1 METRYSSRCFTYTSL
16 TRFRNRYSRYDSS
29 LSRNQLAAN
38 SRQRRIILSNL
49 TLSLSFPRRQRRTG
63 AYITATPPA
72 VPFFFLFLYAR
83 THVQSRFYYF
93 LLTYGRKSGHE
104 FLVFLLTIFLIL
116 VSPSNSRVRFYVTD
130 IPVFFFFVTP
140 YDSPCGFAKVTIV
153 LFIHDNMLRF
163 EGAIERRKK

>member
-1 METRYSSRCFTYTSL
+1 METRYSSRCFAYTSL

-72 VPFFFLFLYAR
+72 VPFFLFLYAR
-83 THVQSRFYYF
+83 SIAF
-93 LLTYGRKSGHE
+93 LL
-104 FLVFLLTIFLIL
+104 FLIDL
-116 VSPSNSRVRFYVTD
+116 RSKIRTR
-130 IPVFFFFVTP
+130 IPRLFTYHFPHTCFSFQFARPFLRYRYSGIFFFFVTP